1 MLDLPDLF
9 SIEIRSAH
17 NQKLVCVLI
26 FYMELIFWRKTFPKK
41 TCHIEELIKG
51 NSIHYL
57 LEVERAF
64 YR

>member
-26 FYMELIFWRKTFPKK
+26 FYMEQGFAKRLIS
-41 TCHIEELIKG
+41 LIKDVPFQK
-51 NSIHYL
+51 SVTL
-57 LEVERAF
+57 
-64 YR
+64 